1 MTHYY
6 KNALLTALCGFL
18 YFLGYIV
25 SFEALTLGYAL
36 MAIASFLLIAVF
48 FNGISDSVKDGIERA
63 KKEEKKTEK

>member
-6 KNALLTALCGFL
+6 KNALIISSCAFL
-18 YFLGYIV
+18 YLFGYVV
-25 SFEALTLGYAL
+25 SHESPIFGYAL
-36 MAIASFLLIAVF
+36 MAIASFLVIAAF